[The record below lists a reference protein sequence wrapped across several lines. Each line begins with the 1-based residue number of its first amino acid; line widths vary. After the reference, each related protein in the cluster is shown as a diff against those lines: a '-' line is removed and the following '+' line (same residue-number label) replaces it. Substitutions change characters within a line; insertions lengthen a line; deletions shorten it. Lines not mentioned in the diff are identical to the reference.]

1 MSNIF
6 SIFDKKVLV
15 TGGIGDIGFSITK
28 GLVDAGARV
37 SVFDCKK
44 NERSFKEI
52 NYFRVDLTCRE
63 AVNKCFKEFIKMS
76 GGIDIL
82 VNIAGITI
90 EGHSKDYL
98 WENWQKTIDINLSAV
113 FYLIQ
118 KVANEM
124 ISRKIKGSIINITSL
139 SAMFGFPNNPAYV
152 ASKGGLNQLTKA
164 LAYDFGKY
172 GIRVNNIGPGYIK
185 TKMTEKSWNN
195 LRERKRRKDRTI
207 LGRWGKPD
215 DLVGPIIFL
224 ASEASRYIT
233 GQDIYVDG
241 GWTVK
246 GI

>member
-1 MSNIF
+1 M
-6 SIFDKKVLV
+6 
-15 TGGIGDIGFSITK
+15 GGIGISIVK

-37 SVFDCKK
+37 SVFGRKK
-44 NERSFKEI
+44 NKRSFKEI
-52 NYFRVDLTCRE
+52 NFFKVDLTCE
-63 AVNKCFKEFIKMS
+63 EGVNKCFKEFIKIN

-98 WENWQKTIDINLSAV
+98 KENWQKTIDINLSAT

-124 ISRKIKGSIINITSL
+124 ISRKIKGSIINITSI
-139 SAMFGFPNNPAYV
+139 SAMSGFPNNPAYV

-164 LAYDFGKY
+164 LACDFGIY
-172 GIRVNNIGPGYIK
+172 GIRVNNIVPGYIK

-195 LRERKRRKDRTI
+195 LLEREKRRDNTI

-215 DLVGPIIFL
+215 DLVGPVIFL
-224 ASEASRYIT
+224 ASEGSRYIT
-233 GQDIYVDG
+233 GQDICVDG
-241 GWTVK
+241 GWTAK